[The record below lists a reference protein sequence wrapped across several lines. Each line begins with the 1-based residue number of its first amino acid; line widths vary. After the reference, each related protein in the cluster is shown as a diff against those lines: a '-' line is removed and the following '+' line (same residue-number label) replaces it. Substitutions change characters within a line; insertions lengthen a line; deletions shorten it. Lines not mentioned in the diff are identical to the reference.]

1 MLSVYIYPVIK
12 KCFKNMYVSFK
23 VTYNFRLHVLLTVR
37 LKRYKNKKPQKK
49 TLMTQI
55 SDSVY

>member
-1 MLSVYIYPVIK
+1 
-12 KCFKNMYVSFK
+12 MYVSFK